1 MILRPIEI
9 QKIFQSKQQI
19 CISILMQ
26 TFQQINNDTK
36 LLNYVSVVQTASK
49 VDYLNNNLDL
59 NFQKKQK

>member
-1 MILRPIEI
+1 
-9 QKIFQSKQQI
+9 
-19 CISILMQ
+19 MQ

-36 LLNYVSVVQTASK
+36 LHDYVSVVQTASK

>member
-9 QKIFQSKQQI
+9 QKIFLSKQQI
-19 CISILMQ
+19 WILILMQ

-36 LLNYVSVVQTASK
+36 FLDYVSVGQTASK
-49 VDYLNNNLDL
+49 VEYLNNNLDL